1 MTLELQPTPIGDFPR
16 VDWPTQAT
24 RAARPIPAEL
34 REACLAPDA
43 AAAQLD
49 RLSAPGALCVTTGQ
63 QPGLVLG
70 PLYTV
75 YKALTAVA
83 LAGRLEALLGRPV
96 VPVFWTAGDDHDF
109 AEANHLHLLTVTNEV
124 RQLELRARPP
134 EAPLTPLYREPV
146 GPSIDGVL
154 RQLREHTPATE
165 FRDEVFA
172 WIGQHYV
179 PGADLAG
186 AFAGALSQL
195 LAPTGLVVLRPTHAA
210 VKRVMRP
217 WLLQALERAGE
228 LDRALAA
235 RAGALRAA
243 GATTPVPVGDGAT
256 LVMLESDAGRDRLV
270 MDDGAFHARRS
281 GHRYT
286 LAELAQLAQQAPER
300 FSPNVLLRPVVEA
313 AVLPTL
319 AYVAGPG
326 ELAYLPQCAPAY
338 EALRVAP
345 QVPVPRWSGLVVEAR
360 VRKVLDK
367 YAVAPADLQLPDG
380 QLEQRL
386 VREDMP
392 PSAQAALTALQT
404 ALETEY
410 GRLRDAAVGVD
421 PTLRKPVEAALRTA
435 LGAHRDVEKKLV
447 HHLKQQNEIL
457 VQQLAKARMNLFPL
471 GSPQERVLNP
481 VPYLVRYGPTFLTDV
496 RAAVERWA
504 AGLVADPGAP

>member
-1 MTLELQPTPIGDFPR
+1 MGLELLPTPVAGFPR
-16 VDWPTQAT
+16 VDWHAQAS
-24 RAARPIPAEL
+24 RAARPIAAEL

-75 YKALTAVA
+75 YKALSAVA
-83 LAGRLEALLGRPV
+83 LARRLETLLHRPV

-124 RQLELRARPP
+124 RQVALRARPP

-146 GPSIDGVL
+146 GPSIADVL
-154 RQLREHTPATE
+154 GQLREHTPPTE

-172 WIGQHYV
+172 WIARHYE
-179 PGADLAG
+179 PGGDLAE
-186 AFAGALSQL
+186 AFAGALSEL
-195 LAPTGLVVLRPTHAA
+195 LAPLGLVVLRPTHPV
-210 VKRVMRP
+210 VKRAMRP
-217 WLLQALERAGE
+217 GLLQALERAGE
-228 LDRALAA
+228 LDRALVAYA
-235 RAGALRAA
+235 DALRAT

-270 MDDGAFHARRS
+270 LDDGAFHARRS

-286 LAELAQLAQQAPER
+286 LAELTRLADGAPER
-300 FSPNVLLRPVVEA
+300 FSPNVLLRPVLEA

-345 QVPVPRWSGLVVEAR
+345 QVPLPRWSGLVVETR

-367 YAVAPADLQLPDG
+367 YAVAPGDLQLPDG

-392 PSAQAALTALQT
+392 PDAQAALTALRT
-404 ALETEY
+404 ALEAEY
-410 GRLRDAAVGVD
+410 SRLRDAAVGVD

-435 LGAHRDVEKKLV
+435 LGSLREVEKKLV

-457 VQQLAKARMNLFPL
+457 VQQLAKARVNLFPL
-471 GSPQERVLNP
+471 GRPQERVLSP
-481 VPYLVRYGPTFLTDV
+481 VPFLVRYGPAFLTDV
-496 RAAVERWA
+496 AAAVERWA
-504 AGLVADPGAP
+504 AGLVADPDAP